1 MLDRMAPGPGAR
13 PRTTAQAVSSQ
24 RVSIPRTVRS
34 RKAFA
39 SLIGSRAI
47 SSSFVPMPQNR
58 TLRLGTRG
66 SRLALVQA
74 SLVRDRLAA
83 NACPCEIVILKTSG
97 DRIQDRSLADAGGK
111 GLFVKELE
119 DALLREEIDLAVHS
133 MKDVPTLIP
142 PGLAL
147 SAFLARE
154 DASEAFVSHKAQS
167 LGALPQGAR
176 VGTSSV
182 RRHAQV
188 LRRRPDLE
196 VVLLRGNV
204 DTRLAKLDA
213 GEMDAIFLA
222 LAGLKRLGLEA
233 RATQVLDPMTWMPS
247 LAQGIIGIEIRET
260 DTHARE
266 LIGPLNHVP
275 TEIAIRAERAFQ
287 AALDGSCR
295 SAIAGLA
302 TVSGDALSFH
312 GEVLAPDGRD
322 VAKAEFACDL

>member
-1 MLDRMAPGPGAR
+1 M
-13 PRTTAQAVSSQ
+13 S
-24 RVSIPRTVRS
+24 
-34 RKAFA
+34 
-39 SLIGSRAI
+39 
-47 SSSFVPMPQNR
+47 QNR

-66 SRLALVQA
+66 SKLAQVQA
-74 SLVRDRLAA
+74 NLVKDRLAA
-83 NACPCEIVILKTSG
+83 TGTACELVILKTSG

-119 DALLREEIDLAVHS
+119 DALLREDIDLAVHS
-133 MKDVPTLIP
+133 MKDVPTDLP
-142 PGLAL
+142 PGCDLT
-147 SAFLARE
+147 AFLARE
-154 DASEAFVSHKAQS
+154 DPSEAFLSHKAKT
-167 LGALPQGAR
+167 LADLPKGAR

-204 DTRLAKLDA
+204 DTRLAKLDV

-222 LAGLKRLGLEA
+222 LAGLKRLGLQA
-233 RATQVLDPMTWMPS
+233 RATQVLDPMAWMPS

-266 LIGPLNHVP
+266 LIGPLNDTP

-295 SAIAGLA
+295 TPIAGLA
-302 TVSGDALSFH
+302 TITGNTLSFR
-312 GEVLAPDGRD
+312 GEVLAPDGSD
-322 VAKAEFACDL
+322 EATTEFTCDLGHDPRNNAERAGREAGEKLKPRVAQWLAL